1 MTQAEQE
8 TVQEAQEVVKDQ
20 EANSS
25 PDGELIAESKKY
37 RIRAQKAEAK
47 IAEMEKTNEAD
58 RNKQLEEQ
66 EEWKTL
72 AEERKAKIDNLTPI
86 VDKYKADESKYMEEL
101 LSDFSDED
109 RETFKELPLKQLRTV
124 HSKLTTKTINVPN
137 VDSSPPGET
146 EGYESATDAAR
157 AYSKGEIDSKSFQK
171 IRTAFANKIRG

>member
-109 RETFKELPLKQLRTV
+109 RETFKELPIKQLRTV
-124 HSKLTTKTINVPN
+124 HSKLIQKKTVPTT
-137 VDSSPPGET
+137 DSSAPGDT
-146 EGYESATDAAR
+146 KGYTTVTDAAKAFSR
-157 AYSKGEIDSKSFQK
+157 GEIDENAWQK
-171 IRTAFANKIRG
+171 IRRTFADKINR